1 MSWPILTTD
10 VTGYL
15 GVEPAGAADQVALD
29 RATSAV
35 VRFCTRND
43 VAPPLHVE
51 PAAEP
56 DGCGY
61 ADAELGAV
69 MLAARWYA
77 RRSSSQGIAAFGDF
91 GPAYVTKNDPDVATL
106 LGLGKP
112 QAG

>member
-1 MSWPILTTD
+1 MTWPILTTD

-15 GVEPAGAADQVALD
+15 GVPPASAADQVALD

-43 VAPPLHVE
+43 VAPPAHVE
-51 PAAEP
+51 PAVEP
-56 DGCGY
+56 DGCEY
-61 ADAELGAV
+61 ADTELGAV

-77 RRSSSQGIAAFGDF
+77 RRSSSQGIASFGDF
-91 GPAYVTKNDPDVATL
+91 GPAYVQRHDPDIAIL
-106 LGLGKP
+106 LGLNRP